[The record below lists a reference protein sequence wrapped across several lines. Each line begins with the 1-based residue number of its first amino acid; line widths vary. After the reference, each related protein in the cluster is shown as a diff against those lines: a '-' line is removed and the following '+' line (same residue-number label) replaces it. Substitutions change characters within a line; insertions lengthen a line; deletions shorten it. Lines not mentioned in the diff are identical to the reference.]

1 MSPDEAPPPC
11 LLQCYISDMILM
23 RQQIND
29 FREHLRIIALLRS
42 RSYTIT
48 KCFRL
53 LIEQGRLNNALS
65 QTDTLLSSRT
75 LSPTQLTDSPKL
87 KPFAVDD
94 LEAAAEE
101 MIAVGDAISLIPQDS
116 IDRAIVFMADVMGSV
131 WMLIAFVIGMVTWV
145 GLGPL

>member
-1 MSPDEAPPPC
+1 
-11 LLQCYISDMILM
+11 M